1 MRRRGG
7 FRVGIVAGLLM
18 FSALAGWALQRQS
31 AQGALARGEAVYTG
45 ALPLP
50 GRLAGHETALPTLA
64 TRCVNCHAA
73 GSAEGAGRDG
83 AARFGASLDA
93 AALTALRSRRGGPR
107 SRFDAATLCEVL
119 RSGRDPVQVLISSN
133 MPRYDVTEAQCRD
146 LWNYLASR

>member
-1 MRRRGG
+1 MRHRGWL
-7 FRVGIVAGLLM
+7 RIGIVAGLLM
-18 FSALAGWALQRQS
+18 LSALAGWALQRQS

-45 ALPLP
+45 AQPLP

-73 GSAEGAGRDG
+73 GSAEGERRDG

-93 AALTALRSRRGGPR
+93 AALTNLRSRRGGPP

-119 RSGRDPVQVLISSN
+119 RSGRDPVQVLISSD
-133 MPRYDVTEAQCRD
+133 MPRYDVTDTQCQH
-146 LWNYLASR
+146 LWTYLTSL